1 MQQGFDIPNRIEEM
15 YRRAI
20 RRILIPEFHR
30 KPEEQSYTDWLRE
43 IASISERRDVA
54 DAAAYIAGQMV
65 NWVNVK
71 NAQTWREAAMRAQR
85 GQMIYR
91 LLQREL
97 RGVIGD
103 RVRDLVRENATL
115 ITRIPNEIAERLTAD
130 IAKAQQAGER
140 PEAIEKYMRTMFP
153 RMTKNRI
160 RLIARTESMKAS
172 TALTQARSEE
182 LELPAYV
189 WMTSHDSRVR
199 DSHRNMDGVIV
210 LWRDPPSPEALIG
223 ERSTLGHYHVGDCP
237 NCRCTPI
244 VILTL
249 DDVQFPARVYSY
261 GRIKY
266 MMMDEFSRLTRIR
279 ERRAA

>member
-1 MQQGFDIPNRIEEM
+1 
-15 YRRAI
+15 
-20 RRILIPEFHR
+20 
-30 KPEEQSYTDWLRE
+30 
-43 IASISERRDVA
+43 
-54 DAAAYIAGQMV
+54 
-65 NWVNVK
+65 
-71 NAQTWREAAMRAQR
+71 
-85 GQMIYR
+85 
-91 LLQREL
+91 
-97 RGVIGD
+97 
-103 RVRDLVRENATL
+103 
-115 ITRIPNEIAERLTAD
+115 
-130 IAKAQQAGER
+130 
-140 PEAIEKYMRTMFP
+140 
-153 RMTKNRI
+153 
-160 RLIARTESMKAS
+160 MKAS